1 MNLNDF
7 IKHYDLR
14 KDEIRARLSEFPLV
28 YEQGDLAI
36 FRELCFCILTAN
48 TSAKMG
54 ITCIEA
60 AGDEILTSDVEGLR
74 GVLCGRYRFWKV
86 RPAYIIHTRDYLMR
100 ETGIGMAPLTPR
112 GNANTPHPPL
122 SKGGKGGFSGRTP
135 LRDKIDSLTDFHA
148 RRDFFAHN
156 PGVKGLGYK
165 EASHFLRNIGFKG
178 YAILDKH
185 IVNMLFELGVLPTND
200 KPANRKR
207 YLEIEDKLRDFS
219 KDIGI
224 DMDELDLA
232 LWSYKTGVIL
242 K

>member
-1 MNLNDF
+1 MNLHDF
-7 IKHYDLR
+7 ITHYESR
-14 KDEIRARLSEFPLV
+14 KDEIRARLAEFPLV
-28 YEQGDLAI
+28 YERGDLAI
-36 FRELCFCILTAN
+36 FKELCFCILTAN

-60 AGDEILTSDVEGLR
+60 AGDDILTADVDGLR

-86 RPAYIIHTRDYLMR
+86 RPAYIIHTREYLKQ
-100 ETGIGMAPLTPR
+100 ETGFGTNPP
-112 GNANTPHPPL
+112 NPPL
-122 SKGGKGGFSGRTP
+122 SKGVKGGFSKKSPSP
-135 LRDKIDSLTDFHA
+135 LRDRIDSLTDFRA

-156 PGVKGLGYK
+156 PGVKGIGYK

-200 KPANRKR
+200 KPANRRR